1 MLHIRLFI
9 GAIAI
14 MFFAA
19 TFEFIRKG
27 HLREEYA
34 ILWLFTSSIVAVLS
48 LWPGLINI
56 VSEITGLY
64 YITAVLAIVFAL
76 VIAVLMHYS
85 IAISKIKE
93 MNKELTQKCALLE
106 LRVRQLE
113 RGANIVGGTLL
124 RKTEGEGG
132 VPPPDLS
139 RKMERATG
147 LEPAASSL
155 GSLHSTN

>member
-9 GAIAI
+9 GI
-14 MFFAA
+14 MGIIFFVA
-19 TFEFIRKG
+19 TFEFIRKR

-34 ILWLFTSSIVAVLS
+34 ILWLFTSSIVAILS
-48 LWPGLINI
+48 LWPGVIN
-56 VSEITGLY
+56 VLSKVTGLY
-64 YITAVLAIVFAL
+64 YITAVLTVVFAF

-106 LRVRQLE
+106 LRVRELE
-113 RGANIVGGTLL
+113 RGEEP
-124 RKTEGEGG
+124 K
-132 VPPPDLS
+132 D
-139 RKMERATG
+139 KMERATG